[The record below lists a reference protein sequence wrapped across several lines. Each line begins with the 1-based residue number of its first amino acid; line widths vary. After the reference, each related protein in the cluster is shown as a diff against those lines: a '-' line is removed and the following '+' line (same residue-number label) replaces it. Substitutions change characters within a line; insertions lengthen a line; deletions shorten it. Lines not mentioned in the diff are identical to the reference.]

1 MRKKYFVVCSI
12 VTMLGLA
19 SCDYSRFD
27 FNQNTQQTSK
37 TQERDSIYQIAT
49 SNQIIE
55 VHYENNSIIPTN
67 IEEAVERVYDSVV
80 VINAYK
86 SNGYSAGS
94 GVLFATGEGVT
105 YVITCHHVI
114 DGASTFEV
122 TLSNQE
128 VYPAA
133 LIGGDATTDI
143 AVLAIEKTGL
153 DVVSFTQDSSTI
165 KVGSTAIVIG
175 NPLGILANSVT
186 SGIISA
192 KSREIKTSDGTM
204 HTLIQTDAAIN
215 SGNSGGGLFNVAGE
229 LVGIVSS
236 KYSASGVE
244 GLGFAVPANIAR
256 AISTELCEHGY
267 IEGRYDLGITITDGT
282 YSVGGFFGSR
292 YNVTYIS
299 AVEAD
304 GSCYNLLK
312 KDDILTGIRVNYKD
326 SEKQSKELTN
336 INSASAAN
344 DFLSEANLSIGD
356 KIVFIIKRNGYN
368 SQETEVE
375 VEIAQYIYRVN

>member
-1 MRKKYFVVCSI
+1 MKKAKVICALMFSI
-12 VTMLGLA
+12 VTLSG
-19 SCDYSRFD
+19 CDQSRFN
-27 FNQNTQQTSK
+27 FTNSVENSK

-49 SNQIIE
+49 SNQVIE
-55 VHYENNSIIPTN
+55 MHYENNSQVPTT
-67 IEEAVERVYDSVV
+67 IEQAVEKVFDSVV

-86 SNGYSAGS
+86 SNGYSSGS
-94 GVLFATGEGVT
+94 GVLFAESEDVT

-114 DGASTFEV
+114 EGAKTFEV

-128 VYPAA
+128 VCTAA

-143 AVLAIEKTGL
+143 AVLAINKKDL
-153 DVVSFTQDSSTI
+153 DIVSFTEDSSTI
-165 KVGSTAIVIG
+165 KVGSQAIVIG

-186 SGIISA
+186 SGIIS
-192 KSREIKTSDGTM
+192 SVGREIQTSDGTV

-256 AISTELCEHGY
+256 SISHELCEHGY
-267 IEGRYDLGITITDGT
+267 IEGRYDLGLTITDGQ
-282 YSVGGFFGSR
+282 YLSGGFFGTR

-299 AVEAD
+299 AVDED
-304 GSCYNLLK
+304 GSCYNLLQA
-312 KDDILTGIRVNYKD
+312 DDILTGIKVVYKD
-326 SEKQSKELTN
+326 EAKEAKTLSSVSNADSANTFLKQADL
-336 INSASAAN
+336 A
-344 DFLSEANLSIGD
+344 IGD
-356 KIVFIIKRNGYN
+356 KVIFSVKRNGYN
-368 SQETEVE
+368 SAVTDVE
-375 VEIAQYIYRVN
+375 VEIKQYIYTAK